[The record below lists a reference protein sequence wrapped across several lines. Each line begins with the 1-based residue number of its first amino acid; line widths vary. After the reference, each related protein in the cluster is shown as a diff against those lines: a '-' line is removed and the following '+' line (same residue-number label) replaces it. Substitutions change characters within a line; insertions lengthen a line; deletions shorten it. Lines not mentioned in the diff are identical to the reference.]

1 MGLSGLIGAGANEG
15 LEDILARQLLAQ
27 QQAERERAQRA
38 QEEIASKRLSQD
50 ASQHVDLMGLR
61 GREQD
66 FRETSYDQETQQQS
80 LDALKGDRDK
90 MDARLTRL
98 TKEDDMESLIAS
110 LNEMQGITPSQRTAA
125 VAAAR
130 NGRDINPADLE
141 TGDDRDA
148 ADKRAVKRAGD
159 IATAQESAQARF
171 RKPDAPPRPAVMTP
185 GQKFQAT
192 QSLRKSFD
200 MESRAAREVA
210 MQLSQMQAGIG
221 AARKGDMAAGSQA
234 VLVTFQKILD
244 PASVVRESEYAR
256 SSSGQAL
263 LSRIQ
268 GAVEQ
273 LRVGGASIP
282 VGELE
287 RFVSLANTFAENQ
300 ARAAMESKEQ
310 IEAVATEYGIDP
322 ALVTRDIQAPG
333 GAPAPSR
340 SNDGMIRMQAPNG
353 QIKDVPADQVE
364 AFKAKGAKVV
374 P

>member
-1 MGLSGLIGAGANEG
+1 MGLSGLVGAGANEG
-15 LEDILARQLLAQ
+15 LEDILARQMLEQ
-27 QQAERERAQRA
+27 QQAEQMRARKA
-38 QEEIASKRLSQD
+38 QEAMQQQQLGLATRRQDFDEKSYDEEGQQKALDDVRSRTKEFEERMRVSQD
-50 ASQHVDLMGLR
+50 
-61 GREQD
+61 E
-66 FRETSYDQETQQQS
+66 E
-80 LDALKGDRDK
+80 DK
-90 MDARLTRL
+90 
-98 TKEDDMESLIAS
+98 
-110 LNEMQGITPSQRTAA
+110 
-125 VAAAR
+125 
-130 NGRDINPADLE
+130 
-141 TGDDRDA
+141 RDA
-148 ADKRAVKRAGD
+148 AAKLEQELAALMGDPSIPDIDKRGVRLRKFGSTTAPHMTAEEQAAEDARRAN
-159 IATAQESAQARF
+159 QAGAEAEARARAEAKY

-282 VGELE
+282 LEELE

-322 ALVTRDIQAPG
+322 TLVTRDIQAPG

-340 SNDGMIRMQAPNG
+340 GNDGMIRMQAPNG